1 MSASPPRVKR
11 PLFLQIALLTASLL
25 FFSLFGL
32 GFSVRAV
39 NEDTL
44 KRMAQGLQH
53 LALED
58 VSRVIHDALRNVEDR
73 LEMAARIIVDTKD
86 PQNVP
91 ELLAALVSGSS
102 DFDSL
107 GIYDRE
113 GAKIDVI
120 REGGSQTELPQALDA
135 ELLLVA
141 EKQGSALAIS
151 GFSSGLVVVPI
162 RAQSQVTGYAAAK
175 IHFAFLSEFIQ
186 NLSIAHFPGL
196 EAPILITDVNGEIHL
211 PQGAKEKVKLPQSII
226 SMLKLASTG
235 SVSEVV
241 KWDGEEQ
248 LITFQALPGR
258 PLVIMVREPTSVVFA
273 SLAEVR
279 KRVWIA
285 VGVALALALVFSY
298 LLALGVTRPIRSL
311 LQQAKHLAERRF
323 DQRVHLRSQSE
334 IAVLAHALNQA
345 AEELAASEARIQ
357 KEVEIRRDLSRYLP
371 KEVVEEIVQ
380 RKQEMA
386 LGGIRK
392 EITVLF
398 ADVVGFTPIAE
409 RLKPEDTVAL
419 LNELFTLL
427 TEIVF
432 RHKGIVDKF
441 IGDSVMAIFGAPHFQ
456 PDHPQRAVECA
467 EDMLRFLDVGNA
479 RWEKSFGVRIELA
492 LGIASGECVI
502 GNIGSEQRME
512 YTAIGDTVN
521 TAARLEAIARPNQ
534 ILLAESTAHKIEGF
548 ELIDRGLREIPGK
561 QAPIRVF
568 EVVV

>member
-1 MSASPPRVKR
+1 
-11 PLFLQIALLTASLL
+11 
-25 FFSLFGL
+25 
-32 GFSVRAV
+32 
-39 NEDTL
+39 
-44 KRMAQGLQH
+44 
-53 LALED
+53 
-58 VSRVIHDALRNVEDR
+58 
-73 LEMAARIIVDTKD
+73 
-86 PQNVP
+86 
-91 ELLAALVSGSS
+91 
-102 DFDSL
+102 
-107 GIYDRE
+107 
-113 GAKIDVI
+113 
-120 REGGSQTELPQALDA
+120 
-135 ELLLVA
+135 
-141 EKQGSALAIS
+141 
-151 GFSSGLVVVPI
+151 
-162 RAQSQVTGYAAAK
+162 
-175 IHFAFLSEFIQ
+175 
-186 NLSIAHFPGL
+186 
-196 EAPILITDVNGEIHL
+196 
-211 PQGAKEKVKLPQSII
+211 
-226 SMLKLASTG
+226 
-235 SVSEVV
+235 
-241 KWDGEEQ
+241 
-248 LITFQALPGR
+248 
-258 PLVIMVREPTSVVFA
+258 
-273 SLAEVR
+273 
-279 KRVWIA
+279 
-285 VGVALALALVFSY
+285 
-298 LLALGVTRPIRSL
+298 
-311 LQQAKHLAERRF
+311 RRF

-334 IAVLAHALNQA
+334 MAVLAHALNQA

-371 KEVVEEIVQ
+371 KEVVEEIIQ